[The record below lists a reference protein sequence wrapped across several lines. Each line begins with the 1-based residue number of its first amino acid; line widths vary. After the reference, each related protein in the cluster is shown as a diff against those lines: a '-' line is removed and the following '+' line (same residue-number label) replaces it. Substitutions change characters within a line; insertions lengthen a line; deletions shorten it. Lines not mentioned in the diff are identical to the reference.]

1 MVSPPKKNPTT
12 RKGGGSFFFKIFLL
26 HLFHAH
32 CHCVMKLRIVNQSSS
47 KAGKERNESILPE
60 TQWDLSHL
68 HFNEM
73 KMKTIDKL
81 IRKFQMANSTP
92 IRDKSPAVS
101 SNPAVELK
109 KKKVQIPSY
118 SRFLI

>member
-1 MVSPPKKNPTT
+1 
-12 RKGGGSFFFKIFLL
+12 
-26 HLFHAH
+26 
-32 CHCVMKLRIVNQSSS
+32 MKLRIVKPSSTTP
-47 KAGKERNESILPE
+47 AKERNEAILPE

-73 KMKTIDKL
+73 KTKTIDKL

-101 SNPAVELK
+101 SNPVVELK
-109 KKKVQIPSY
+109 KKKVLIPSNY
-118 SRFLI
+118 RFLI